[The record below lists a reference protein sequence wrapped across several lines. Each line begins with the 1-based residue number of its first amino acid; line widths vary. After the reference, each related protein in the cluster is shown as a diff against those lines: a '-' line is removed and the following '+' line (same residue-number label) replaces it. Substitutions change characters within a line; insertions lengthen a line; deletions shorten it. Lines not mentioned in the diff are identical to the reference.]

1 MKRYFLLN
9 LAHNQHNLHQ
19 IFFFFLDKVLPFP
32 ISNKALLL
40 DSTPSFTPNIAPSL
54 PIATCSSH
62 ISRPPSYLHDYHCSL
77 ISSICP
83 STSHPLS
90 QVLGY
95 EKLSSNHKGF
105 DHALSSNFELGSYS
119 EAVVIQKWKEAM
131 DAELRALK
139 SNGTWSLTTLPLG
152 KHTMG
157 CKWIY
162 KIKYQADGTLEQY
175 KAWLVTKGFTQQE
188 GIDNLNTSSPS
199 PKPIKIEVLL
209 ALVAIYGWSLTQL
222 DVNNTFLHDNLVEEV
237 YMALPPGLHHEGE
250 SFSPNTVCKLHKSL
264 YGLKQA
270 SQ

>member
-1 MKRYFLLN
+1 
-9 LAHNQHNLHQ
+9 
-19 IFFFFLDKVLPFP
+19 
-32 ISNKALLL
+32 
-40 DSTPSFTPNIAPSL
+40 
-54 PIATCSSH
+54 
-62 ISRPPSYLHDYHCSL
+62 
-77 ISSICP
+77 
-83 STSHPLS
+83 
-90 QVLGY
+90 
-95 EKLSSNHKGF
+95 
-105 DHALSSNFELGSYS
+105 
-119 EAVVIQKWKEAM
+119 M

-237 YMALPPGLHHEGE
+237 YMALPPALHHEGE
-250 SFSPNTVCKLHKSL
+250 SFSPNTVCKLQKSL
-264 YGLKQA
+264 YGLKQV